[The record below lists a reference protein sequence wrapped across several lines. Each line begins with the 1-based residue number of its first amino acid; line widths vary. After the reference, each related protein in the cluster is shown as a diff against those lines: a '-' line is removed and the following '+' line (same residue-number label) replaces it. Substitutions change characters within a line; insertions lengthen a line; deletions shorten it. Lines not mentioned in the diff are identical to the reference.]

1 MGGARGARF
10 DRFGGNRVEQGV
22 GNLDKSIKLLNYFF
36 SWPIYQIKQNAA
48 ATAAAAA
55 APTAAAAAP
64 TAATSVVLTPWAK
77 IRQKFPHKQKPP
89 SHPPAVPAP
98 APAYHR

>member
-1 MGGARGARF
+1 VRVDCFEVNQVERGGR
-10 DRFGGNRVEQGV
+10 NI
-22 GNLDKSIKLLNYFF
+22 DKLIKLLNYFF

-48 ATAAAAA
+48 ATVAAAA

-64 TAATSVVLTPWAK
+64 TAATSVVVTPWAK
-77 IRQKFPHKQKPP
+77 IRQKSPHKQKPP

>member
-1 MGGARGARF
+1 MRVDCFEVNQVERGGR
-10 DRFGGNRVEQGV
+10 NI
-22 GNLDKSIKLLNYFF
+22 DKLIKLLNYFF

-64 TAATSVVLTPWAK
+64 TAAAAAPTRCHFCCCHPLGENSKKITS
-77 IRQKFPHKQKPP
+77 
-89 SHPPAVPAP
+89 
-98 APAYHR
+98 

>member
-1 MGGARGARF
+1 
-10 DRFGGNRVEQGV
+10 
-22 GNLDKSIKLLNYFF
+22 LIKLLNYFF

-64 TAATSVVLTPWAK
+64 TAAAAAPTAATSVVVIPWAK
-77 IRQKFPHKQKPP
+77 IRQKSPHKQKPP

>member
-1 MGGARGARF
+1 VRVDCFEVNQVERGGR
-10 DRFGGNRVEQGV
+10 NI
-22 GNLDKSIKLLNYFF
+22 DKLIKLLNYFF

-64 TAATSVVLTPWAK
+64 TRCHFCCCHPLGENSKKITS
-77 IRQKFPHKQKPP
+77 
-89 SHPPAVPAP
+89 
-98 APAYHR
+98 